1 MKNSLKISNLTK
13 HYDGF
18 HLDHINLNLKQGS
31 IMGFIGENGAGKS
44 TTIKSIINL
53 VHPDEGD
60 IEILGMNMKENEAA
74 IKEQIGVVFDECH
87 FHDSLTSLDIN
98 LFMSKI
104 YSNWDE
110 KLYFNYLKRFKIPEK
125 KIIKEYSRG
134 MKMKLSIAVALSHN
148 PKLLLLDE
156 ATSGLD
162 PIIRNEILDVFYD
175 FIQDEEHSILM
186 SSHITSDLEQ
196 IADYITFIHEGKI
209 VFSDS
214 KDNILDNYAVIK
226 CSKADFTLIDSS
238 YIVGTRNNSYSYEIL
253 TNRKSDAKKN
263 YKNLV
268 IDSASFEDI
277 MLFYG
282 KGGVEK

>member
-268 IDSASFEDI
+268 IDSASLEDI

>member
-1 MKNSLKISNLTK
+1 MENSLKISNLTK
-13 HYDGF
+13 QYDGF

-60 IEILGMNMKENEAA
+60 IEILGMNMKENESA

-110 KLYFNYLKRFKIPEK
+110 KIYFNYLKRFKIPEK

-162 PIIRNEILDVFYD
+162 PVIRNEILDVFYD

-268 IDSASFEDI
+268 IDSASLEDI

>member
-1 MKNSLKISNLTK
+1 MKNSLEISNLTK
-13 HYDGF
+13 QYDGF
-18 HLDHINLNLKQGS
+18 CLDHININVKQGS

-53 VHPDEGD
+53 VHPDEGN
-60 IEILGMNMKENEAA
+60 IEILGMHIKDNEIQ

-87 FHDSLTSLDIN
+87 FHESLRAGDIN
-98 LFMSKI
+98 IFMSKI

-110 KLYFNYLKRFKIPEK
+110 KVYYDYLKRFKLPVK

-162 PIIRNEILDVFYD
+162 PVIRNEILDVFYD

-186 SSHITSDLEQ
+186 SSHITGDLEH

-214 KDNILDNYAVIK
+214 KDNILENYAIIR
-226 CSKADFTLIDSS
+226 CSKADFSTIDFSD
-238 YIVGTRNNSYSYEIL
+238 IVGQRTNSYSYEIL
-253 TNRKSDAKKN
+253 IDKKDEAKKK

-268 IDSASFEDI
+268 IDPASLEDI

-282 KGGVEK
+282 KGV

>member
-1 MKNSLKISNLTK
+1 MKNSLEISNLTK

-18 HLDHINLNLKQGS
+18 HLDNVNFNLKQGS

-53 VHPDEGD
+53 VHPDEGS
-60 IEILGMNMKENEAA
+60 IKILGMNMKDNEMA

-87 FHDSLTSLDIN
+87 FHESLSSRDIN
-98 LFMSKI
+98 TFMSKI
-104 YSNWDE
+104 FSNWDE
-110 KLYFNYLKRFKIPEK
+110 KVYFNYLKRFKLPEK

-162 PIIRNEILDVFYD
+162 PVIRNEILDVFYE

-186 SSHITSDLEQ
+186 SSHITSDLEH
-196 IADYITFIHEGKI
+196 IADYITFIHEGRI

-214 KDNILDNYAVIK
+214 KDNIMDNYAMIR
-226 CSKADFTLIDSS
+226 CSKADFAFIDSS
-238 YIVGTRNNSYSYEIL
+238 DIVGMRNNLYSYEVLINKKL
-253 TNRKSDAKKN
+253 DAKKK

-268 IDSASFEDI
+268 IDSASLEDI

-282 KGGVEK
+282 KGGLEK